1 MLGLSTKI
9 TEYRCVFLD
18 GQLSLQYNLHWIQN
32 SNLYI
37 KVWLGTHS
45 VMKSLSD
52 TRTPL
57 VKQNCFNLQSWVVI
71 ESCMALLVVV
81 LSSEIP
87 YTLQMQ
93 QQSMST
99 LAYLVLELDQS
110 SWIIWAAEEMRQTL
124 MIALTGGL
132 VSLGHVHILKTR
144 EWSVCKV

>member
-1 MLGLSTKI
+1 
-9 TEYRCVFLD
+9 
-18 GQLSLQYNLHWIQN
+18 
-32 SNLYI
+32 
-37 KVWLGTHS
+37 
-45 VMKSLSD
+45 
-52 TRTPL
+52 
-57 VKQNCFNLQSWVVI
+57 
-71 ESCMALLVVV
+71 MALLVVV

-132 VSLGHVHILKTR
+132 VSLGHVHILKMR
-144 EWSVCKV
+144 E